1 VKHTLILSTIFYLLI
16 AGQHSSLRAQSSLRI
31 GFVNST
37 KILLE
42 YREAQEANKKLD
54 QMATQWKSELEHM
67 SDELKA
73 KYEDYKKKESL
84 MPDAQKRSTQE
95 DLALLEQKGVQYR
108 QQKFG
113 NDGDLA
119 MMTDSLLRPVKQKV
133 LKVIEQVAKD
143 ERLQFI
149 FDRNDQIT
157 VLLYGDE
164 KFDYTNFIIDRL
176 KRGAAKSKE

>member
-1 VKHTLILSTIFYLLI
+1 MKHTFILSATLILLI
-16 AGQHSSLRAQSSLRI
+16 AGSHSSLRAQSLRI
-31 GFVNST
+31 GFVNSS

-42 YREAQEANKKLD
+42 YREAQDANKKLD
-54 QMATQWKSELEHM
+54 QMATQWKSELERM
-67 SDELKA
+67 SEELKQR
-73 KYEDYKKKESL
+73 YEDYKKKESL
-84 MPDAQKRSTQE
+84 MPDAQKRSQQE
-95 DLALLEQKGVQYR
+95 ELAMLEQKGIQYR

-157 VLLYGDE
+157 VLLWGDE

-176 KRGAAKSKE
+176 KRGAAKPKD

>member
-1 VKHTLILSTIFYLLI
+1 MIAEEFTHAIFCW
-16 AGQHSSLRAQSSLRI
+16 A
-31 GFVNST
+31 
-37 KILLE
+37 
-42 YREAQEANKKLD
+42 
-54 QMATQWKSELEHM
+54 
-67 SDELKA
+67 
-73 KYEDYKKKESL
+73 
-84 MPDAQKRSTQE
+84 
-95 DLALLEQKGVQYR
+95 
-108 QQKFG
+108 

-176 KRGAAKSKE
+176 KRGAAKPKE